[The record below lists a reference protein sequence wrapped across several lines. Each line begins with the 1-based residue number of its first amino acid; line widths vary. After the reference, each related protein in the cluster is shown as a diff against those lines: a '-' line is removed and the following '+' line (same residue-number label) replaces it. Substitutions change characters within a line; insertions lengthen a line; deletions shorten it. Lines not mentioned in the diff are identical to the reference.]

1 MLIDCG
7 ANVECTPEYLL
18 QFAYMGSFYADKI
31 MGCPRPRVG
40 LLSNGTEPTK
50 GAPLQKQ
57 TFKLLQKASEAGRIN
72 FIGNVEGND
81 VMAGGVDV
89 VVTDGFTGN
98 VFLKASEGMIKFA
111 LGQLKNVFYGSTK
124 NKLAALALKRDFM
137 AMRDGLDVNKIGGT
151 ALLGISRPV
160 IKAHGSSND
169 EAIFSAIRQAVNF
182 SKAGVIEEIEK
193 NIEHM
198 RLDPDEAAEM
208 EETK

>member
-1 MLIDCG
+1 
-7 ANVECTPEYLL
+7 
-18 QFAYMGSFYADKI
+18 
-31 MGCPRPRVG
+31 
-40 LLSNGTEPTK
+40 
-50 GAPLQKQ
+50 
-57 TFKLLQKASEAGRIN
+57 
-72 FIGNVEGND
+72 
-81 VMAGGVDV
+81 
-89 VVTDGFTGN
+89 
-98 VFLKASEGMIKFA
+98 MIKFA